1 MSPFDFLMGAAV
13 NDIDGNKVG
22 EIVGMSYIGGKL
34 ALFTDLYFEEEEDD
48 PDPDPGEEEDE
59 EFAPSHLKLVGK
71 IDA

>member
-22 EIVGMSYIGGKL
+22 EVVGMSYIGGKL
-34 ALFTDLYFEEEEDD
+34 AFFTDLYFEEEEDD
-48 PDPDPGEEEDE
+48 PDPGEEEDE
-59 EFAPSHLKLVGK
+59 ESAPSHLKLVGK